1 MFFGSQIPR
10 ADGYVPTRLMYRL
23 ISPCRRICSNDAI
36 VPADFPCRRICSNK
50 TNVPADLHELLSAA
64 KNLPELSIRIFNPI
78 TSYFL
83 IYRYVFR
90 IADPYILCCR
100 IFRCAQQHVHIR
112 QNNSLVAYSPD
123 GEHYPCGSQATI
135 CSNKTQ

>member
-1 MFFGSQIPR
+1 MNNAKGIIQDEVYFITTTVVNWIDS
-10 ADGYVPTRLMYRL
+10 
-23 ISPCRRICSNDAI
+23 
-36 VPADFPCRRICSNK
+36 PCRRICSNK

-90 IADPYILCCR
+90 IADPYIRYSR
-100 IFRCAQQHVHIR
+100 I
-112 QNNSLVAYSPD
+112 AYPT
-123 GEHYPCGSQATI
+123 EQ
-135 CSNKTQ
+135 